1 MNNEETFDEQDLYEH
16 FRFVA
21 DKGQE
26 PMRLDKF
33 VTMRIENATRT
44 KVQKGIEIGSVLVNQ
59 KTVKSNYQ
67 IKPNDLIT
75 VVLPNPPRNPELIP
89 ENLPINIVYEDA
101 ELVLVNKVAG
111 MVVHPGYNNY
121 TGSINCRNFLTT
133 CDQV

>member
-1 MNNEETFDEQDLYEH
+1 MIIDDTQEEQDLYEH
-16 FRFVA
+16 YRFVA

-89 ENLPINIVYEDA
+89 ESELPVRY
-101 ELVLVNKVAG
+101 
-111 MVVHPGYNNY
+111 
-121 TGSINCRNFLTT
+121 R
-133 CDQV
+133 